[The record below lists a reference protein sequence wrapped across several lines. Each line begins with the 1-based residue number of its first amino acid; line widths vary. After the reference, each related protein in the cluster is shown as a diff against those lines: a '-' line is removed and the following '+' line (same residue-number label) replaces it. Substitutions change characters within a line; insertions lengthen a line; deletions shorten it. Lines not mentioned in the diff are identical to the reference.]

1 MAIYKKDG
9 SIYRFS
15 EPNKIM
21 IHQDLWNKFQKH
33 NMYLFGRFNKIDT
46 NIEKNSHNVLDL
58 TTKKQKE
65 DIKSES
71 NQLYEK
77 IEKEEIKKEEIKID
91 SKKEISYTKE
101 VVTQGSD
108 QDNNQ
113 FTKYKKTI
121 AHCLIA
127 KVKEKVDDLYG
138 DISKKVEYVDK
149 FTAEIIILSVDD
161 FNFKFFALI
170 DKFSLDTII
179 YPQDK
184 QKRWWQV
191 VNIEDKFDGFII
203 SCLPSKLQ
211 PSFG

>member
-21 IHQDLWNKFQKH
+21 IYQDLWIKFQKH
-33 NMYLFGRFNKIDT
+33 NMYLFGKFNKIDT
-46 NIEKNSHNVLDL
+46 NTEENCHNVLDL

-65 DIKSES
+65 DVKIDD
-71 NQLYEK
+71 NIFYEK
-77 IEKEEIKKEEIKID
+77 IEKEEVKIDLKKET
-91 SKKEISYTKE
+91 SYTKE
-101 VVTQGSD
+101 VVAQVFN
-108 QDNNQ
+108 QDDNQ
-113 FTKYKKTI
+113 LAKYKKTI

-127 KVKEKVDDLYG
+127 KVKEKIDDLYG